1 MMTNIMNGKIN
12 YEDKYNENQI
22 EVLQKLLENATNVI
36 CERNIKIKSLSS
48 KLTNIDKKLEKQCI
62 EYQKALDETMS
73 EKMDLEDII
82 KKSITEINI
91 IIEIITEQ
99 PSKDMDIDAFI
110 LQKLKGVL
118 YILEGKWNND

>member
-1 MMTNIMNGKIN
+1 MIN
-12 YEDKYNENQI
+12 YMNMNNNNENQI

-48 KLTNIDKKLEKQCI
+48 KLTNVDKKLEKQSI
-62 EYQKALDETMS
+62 AYQKALDETMS

-91 IIEIITEQ
+91 IMEIITEQ

-110 LQKLKGVL
+110 LQKLKSVL

>member
-1 MMTNIMNGKIN
+1 MINCMN
-12 YEDKYNENQI
+12 NENQI

-48 KLTNIDKKLEKQCI
+48 KLTNVNKKLEKQSI
-62 EYQKALDETMS
+62 AYQKALDETMS

-91 IIEIITEQ
+91 IMEIITEQ
-99 PSKDMDIDAFI
+99 PSKDMDIDTFI
-110 LQKLKGVL
+110 LQKLKSVL

>member
-1 MMTNIMNGKIN
+1 MIYCMN
-12 YEDKYNENQI
+12 NENQI

-36 CERNIKIKSLSS
+36 CERNIKIKSLSC
-48 KLTNIDKKLEKQCI
+48 KLTNVNKKLEKQCI

-73 EKMDLEDII
+73 EKMDLENII

-91 IIEIITEQ
+91 IMEIITEQ

-110 LQKLKGVL
+110 LQKLKSVL
-118 YILEGKWNND
+118 YVLEGKWNNE